1 MFRESLIMNFTTFVI
16 NLDHAKERYRTVSEN
31 LNKLKIPFTR
41 IPAVYGK
48 NLTEPIRHY
57 SKLSY
62 MIRTGKS
69 QNNAE
74 IGCYFSHIKTLKYFL
89 ETQFDYALVLEDDAQ
104 VNEHLPTILDDCIRC
119 KSKWDL
125 IRLSSSRKGL
135 CHKII
140 TLGNKYS
147 LSVNKRVLKNTA
159 GYFVNRYAAEKC
171 IQHLLPMKL
180 PYDVALDRDWS
191 IGIRTLCVQPFPVT
205 FTDEETQIPKVKRV
219 RFFRSTTFHLFH
231 LVDYLLRICYRK
243 KMISCNAYIDLKR
256 GNSSA

>member
-1 MFRESLIMNFTTFVI
+1 MNFTTFVI

-205 FTDEETQIPKVKRV
+205 FTNEETQIPKVKRV

>member
-1 MFRESLIMNFTTFVI
+1 MNFTTFVI
-16 NLDHAKERYRTVSEN
+16 NLDHAKDRYRTVSRN
-31 LNKLKIPFTR
+31 LVKLKIPFTR
-41 IPAVYGK
+41 IPAIYGK
-48 NLTEPIRHY
+48 KLSEPIKDF
-57 SKLSY
+57 SLLSY

-74 IGCYFSHIKTLKYFL
+74 IGCYFSHIKTLKCFL

-104 VNEHLPTILDDCIRC
+104 INENLPWILDDCIRC

-125 IRLSSSRKGL
+125 IRLSSSRQGL
-135 CHKII
+135 HQEII
-140 TLGNKYS
+140 TLGDQYS

-205 FTDEETQIPKVKRV
+205 FSNEETQIPKVKRV

-243 KMISCNAYIDLKR
+243 KMISCNASIDLKR